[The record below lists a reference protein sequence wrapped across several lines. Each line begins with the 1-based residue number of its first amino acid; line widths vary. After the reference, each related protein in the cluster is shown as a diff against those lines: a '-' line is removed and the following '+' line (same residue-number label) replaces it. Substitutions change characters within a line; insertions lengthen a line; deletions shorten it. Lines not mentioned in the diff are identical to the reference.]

1 MNYNEF
7 LEYIYQRHSGNVKL
21 GLDRIKSILS
31 TMGNPNEKLKGIHV
45 AGTNGKGSTS
55 AMCEAMGLAN
65 NLSTGLNTSPHLV
78 DYRERIR
85 LNGENITFEDLMG
98 IYQNWGDLFEQEEA
112 SFFEITTALA
122 FKYFLN
128 KQVDLAIMEVGLG
141 GRLDGTNP
149 FLSTVSII
157 NSISMDHPKS
167 LGDTIEKIAFEKA
180 GIIKPN
186 TPVVLGKISKSAA
199 VVIKNV
205 AAEKSAPVIEFGK
218 DFSINNIRLDKNGT
232 TFDYESNKLKLKDV
246 TVNLL
251 GEHQAHNCAV
261 AITAFNLFLER
272 TSRSLDEKALRAGL
286 RSVNWPGRMQ
296 ILQNN
301 PTVIIDGA
309 HNEEGID
316 ALVRNINQIFP
327 NTKIHFVLAI
337 LRDKNLERIIKQICQ
352 VSYKL
357 YISKNHSTRA
367 AEIEE
372 QAEIAKT
379 FGTEPLLIPD
389 VVEATKV
396 ALKNAKPDELVFI
409 SGSLYTISEILAV
422 KKELFN

>member
-1 MNYNEF
+1 VDWRVTVVSSNF
-7 LEYIYQRHSGNVKL
+7 IALLLIISISLSIHIIVRYQEIASREH
-21 GLDRIKSILS
+21 
-31 TMGNPNEKLKGIHV
+31 T
-45 AGTNGKGSTS
+45 
-55 AMCEAMGLAN
+55 
-65 NLSTGLNTSPHLV
+65 LNQDELV
-78 DYRERIR
+78 SLTI
-85 LNGENITFEDLMG
+85 
-98 IYQNWGDLFEQEEA
+98 QEM
-112 SFFEITTALA
+112 FKPCLYTALTTMVA
-122 FKYFLN
+122 FASL
-128 KQVDLAIMEVGLG
+128 
-141 GRLDGTNP
+141 
-149 FLSTVSII
+149 
-157 NSISMDHPKS
+157 SISD
-167 LGDTIEKIAFEKA
+167 
-180 GIIKPN
+180 IK
-186 TPVVLGKISKSAA
+186 
-199 VVIKNV
+199 
-205 AAEKSAPVIEFGK
+205 PVIEFGK